1 MNQYGML
8 KRFCGAWMLYWII
21 YWVQPV
27 HSIYPGIPEAFLLQI
42 SFVTITAA
50 FYLIGVSGS
59 GGTAALV
66 PSGIFDPQYAK
77 FVIKSGIVISVIGLS
92 FLLYDKVGVQEIDY
106 SQGLAI
112 ARQEWRVLGEERSSA
127 ASSIFS
133 VLGYLFGGAYFLSLA
148 LAVSEVTPLTDKQ
161 RFFYIFISLLIIIL
175 NSAITGGRSSILLA
189 IVFCCFGYFTRI
201 NIDRS
206 GLFVS
211 TKYNIYFKI
220 LLSFGGIY
228 VLYIFYLRALASDQF
243 VGAYS
248 LYFLE
253 YLGLAPSE
261 WFARIAYE
269 TSWGEG
275 LALLNLSV
283 SYLTHSMTTTAAI
296 LQTTDQTG
304 DVLFVNFMQIG
315 SKFGLFA
322 QPTEWFLAGR
332 FASLPGALYLQYG
345 LIGTVIGSAFLG
357 MAAGAMAK
365 KFSLQ
370 PTRFLFFFFCSIIEL
385 ILLMS
390 PFLFAGEFLFFPSVV
405 IGGFLIIALAK
416 VVRARNA

>member
-1 MNQYGML
+1 MHQYGML
-8 KRFCGAWMLYWII
+8 KRFCGVWVLYWTI
-21 YWVQPV
+21 YIFQPV
-27 HSIYPGIPEAFLLQI
+27 HSIYPGILEAFLLQI
-42 SFVTITAA
+42 SFVAVTAI
-50 FYLIGVSGS
+50 FYLVGVSS
-59 GGTAALV
+59 GGGAASTART
-66 PSGIFDPQYAK
+66 GIFDPGYAK
-77 FVIKSGIVISVIGLS
+77 FAINSGIMISLVGLS
-92 FLLYDKVGVQEIDY
+92 LLLYDKVGVQGIDY

-127 ASSIFS
+127 TSSIFS
-133 VLGYLFGGAYFLSLA
+133 AFGYLFGGAYFLSLA
-148 LAVSEVTPLTDKQ
+148 ISVSKIVPLTDKE
-161 RFFYIFISLLIIIL
+161 RFSYIFISLVMLLL

-189 IVFCCFGYFTRI
+189 IIFCCFGYFTKSKF
-201 NIDRS
+201 DRS
-206 GLFVS
+206 GLFLS
-211 TKYNIYFKI
+211 AMFNKYFKI
-220 LLSFGGIY
+220 LLMLGGLY

-253 YLGLAPSE
+253 YLGLAPNE

-315 SKFGLFA
+315 SKFGIFA
-322 QPTEWFLAGR
+322 QPKEWFLAGR

-345 LIGTVIGSAFLG
+345 IFGIVLGSAFLG
-357 MAAGAMAK
+357 AVSGILAK
-365 KFSLQ
+365 KFVLQ
-370 PTRFLFFFFCSIIEL
+370 PNRALIFFLCSIAEL

-405 IGGFLIIALAK
+405 IGGLLIIILAK